1 MLIAASAFLFLLLL
15 LLAFMPLTL
24 EVRCRY
30 RGLRGEWELALS
42 TWIGL
47 RIPLRPFPR
56 GPAVSGRGRKKK
68 KSFLSF
74 LVRLLGRKGYRAG
87 LAFLLKHV
95 DIRRLEWYTALGSG
109 DPALTG
115 VLVGGL
121 WSVKGFVLALLARF
135 LAGFSCLPQIKVM
148 PCFAGAGLDLWVCGV
163 FTTRA
168 GYILLAALKAAFS
181 R

>member
-1 MLIAASAFLFLLLL
+1 MLLAASALLFLLLL
-15 LLAFMPLTL
+15 VITPITL
-24 EVRCRY
+24 QVKCRL
-30 RGLRGEWELALS
+30 RGLRGEWELVLS

-47 RIPLRPFPR
+47 KIPLRPLAR
-56 GPAVSGRGRKKK
+56 RPAVTGRGRKKK
-68 KSFLSF
+68 KSFLPF
-74 LVRLLGRKGYRAG
+74 LARLLGRKGYRAG

-95 DIRRLEWYTALGSG
+95 AIRRLEWYTALGSG

-121 WSVKGFVLALLARF
+121 WSVKGFILTLLARF
-135 LAGFSCLPQIKVM
+135 LAGFSCQPQIKVM
-148 PCFAGAGLDLWVCGV
+148 PCFTGAGLDLWVRAV

-168 GYILLAALKAAFS
+168 GYILLAALRAAFS